1 MQAVSAKDSLGK
13 FKGYPKFTDKKDE
26 FVGEKLLYNFQT
38 KRGTITLGETKVQDA
53 FYFGSKVK
61 RVNENTLFIQNGCYT
76 TCDKPHPHFYFGSP
90 TMKVITNDRIFI
102 DPLIVYGSGKLCLCI
117 CTGCTGT
124 ICPYP
129 PII

>member
-53 FYFGSKVK
+53 F
-61 RVNENTLFIQNGCYT
+61 LFW
-76 TCDKPHPHFYFGSP
+76 
-90 TMKVITNDRIFI
+90 
-102 DPLIVYGSGKLCLCI
+102 LEGK
-117 CTGCTGT
+117 TS
-124 ICPYP
+124 
-129 PII
+129 